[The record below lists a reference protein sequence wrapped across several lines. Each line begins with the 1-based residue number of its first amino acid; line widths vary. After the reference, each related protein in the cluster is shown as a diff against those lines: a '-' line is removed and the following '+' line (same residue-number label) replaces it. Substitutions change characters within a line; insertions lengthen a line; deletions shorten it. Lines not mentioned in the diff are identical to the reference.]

1 MGEAKRRKLA
11 GEYPAITAK
20 PPPPAPPSAPTG
32 EALSRR
38 IVGDLAA
45 HPKSAS
51 VIEALEA
58 LKADVDEFGPGGKT
72 MRVSLEGKPHEPVL
86 VVDSVGLGTFMQ
98 VIGAFQD
105 LDLTDRLEHT
115 GGAEHGIDAA
125 FY

>member
-11 GEYPAITAK
+11 GEYPAITSKAS
-20 PPPPAPPSAPTG
+20 PPAPPMPPTG
-32 EALSRR
+32 EALSWK

-45 HPKSAS
+45 HPQSAS

-72 MRVSLEGKPHEPVL
+72 MRVSLEGKVREPVL

-98 VIGAFQD
+98 VIGIFQG
-105 LDLTDRLEHT
+105 LDLNDRLEHAS
-115 GGAEHGIDAA
+115 GAERGIDAA
-125 FY
+125 FS